1 MTLYIVTQSP
11 DGSRHSWSF
20 PIPRTQHQ
28 RVQFINSALELTG
41 PGSTILTI
49 YKDGDW

>member
-20 PIPRTQHQ
+20 PIPRTPYQ
-28 RVQFINSALELTG
+28 RQQSINSALELTG
-41 PGSTILTI
+41 PGSSILTI

>member
-11 DGSRHSWSF
+11 DGSRHSWPF

-28 RVQFINSALELTG
+28 RVQFINSALELAG

-49 YKDGDW
+49 YKVVVW